1 MFGLRAQ
8 AEPRALPQSRVA
20 AQPLVAV
27 EQAAVEQAAVL
38 LRLAAAAVVVAPVAE
53 LPAAVRYQ
61 KYSDFRL
68 AQ

>member
-27 EQAAVEQAAVL
+27 EQAAVL
-38 LRLAAAAVVVAPVAE
+38 LRLAAAVVAPVAE

-61 KYSDFRL
+61 KCSEFRL

>member
-20 AQPLVAV
+20 AQPVVAV
-27 EQAAVEQAAVL
+27 VL
-38 LRLAAAAVVVAPVAE
+38 LRLAAAVVAPVAE

-61 KYSDFRL
+61 KCSDFRL